1 VVSDID
7 PRTREAADA
16 DLVQAV
22 LRAASEVL
30 PPGPGRGDPLPIS
43 RGLIEDSNE
52 AEEGL
57 RLVAWAI
64 HDARVRVPAWVI
76 EAIRDL
82 TAGTI
87 AGSELPP
94 DLDDFA
100 E

>member
-1 VVSDID
+1 M
-7 PRTREAADA
+7 
-16 DLVQAV
+16 
-22 LRAASEVL
+22 L
-30 PPGPGRGDPLPIS
+30 PPGPRGGDSLPVS
-43 RGLIEDSNE
+43 RSLSEDSNE

-64 HDARVRVPAWVI
+64 HDARVRLPAWVI

-87 AGSELPP
+87 AGSELPA

>member
-1 VVSDID
+1 MSDVD
-7 PRTREAADA
+7 PSAREAADA

-22 LRAASEVL
+22 LRAASQVL
-30 PPGPGRGDPLPIS
+30 PPAPGGGNPLPVS
-43 RGLIEDSNE
+43 RSLIEDSNE
-52 AEEGL
+52 AAEGL

-87 AGSELPP
+87 AGSELPA
-94 DLDDFA
+94 DLDDLA